1 MPAHQFTKLR
11 LSIFVSDCFDRGN
24 CEGFVVVCCC
34 CQVGLFKSFVVVFL
48 PRRVGFERVGRGS
61 SIFDRGSFAWC
72 VDCSEDMEGTVGLN
86 VAARGELLFLCVAA
100 LASHQ
105 RGVRKRNP
113 RFS

>member
-1 MPAHQFTKLR
+1 MTMPVASQRAGGPGFTKLR

-61 SIFDRGSFAWC
+61 SIFDRGSF
-72 VDCSEDMEGTVGLN
+72 
-86 VAARGELLFLCVAA
+86 CVACKFVPKIWK
-100 LASHQ
+100 
-105 RGVRKRNP
+105 VR
-113 RFS
+113 

>member
-1 MPAHQFTKLR
+1 MTMPVASQRAGGTGFTKLR

-61 SIFDRGSFAWC
+61 SIFGRGSF
-72 VDCSEDMEGTVGLN
+72 
-86 VAARGELLFLCVAA
+86 CVACKFVPKIWK
-100 LASHQ
+100 
-105 RGVRKRNP
+105 VR
-113 RFS
+113 